1 MKKKKKTTR
10 GERVLCKI
18 ETNKNSILLLRTY
31 LYIYI
36 YILYSIFFSDI
47 VFEKEKVDS
56 KENRSS
62 RVGKKIILYYSYI
75 QMISFLV
82 I

>member
-1 MKKKKKTTR
+1 MKKKRKTTE

-31 LYIYI
+31 LYI

>member
-36 YILYSIFFSDI
+36 YSLFD
-47 VFEKEKVDS
+47 
-56 KENRSS
+56 
-62 RVGKKIILYYSYI
+62 
-75 QMISFLV
+75 FLQ
-82 I
+82 